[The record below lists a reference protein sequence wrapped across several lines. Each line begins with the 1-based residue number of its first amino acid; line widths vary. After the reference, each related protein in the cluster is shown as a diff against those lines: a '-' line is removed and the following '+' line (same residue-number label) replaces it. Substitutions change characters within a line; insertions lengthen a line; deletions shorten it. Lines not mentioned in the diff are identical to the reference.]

1 MGFRDFSLFN
11 QAMLG
16 KQGWRLLMSP
26 GSLCAKVL
34 RGKYYPNGDF
44 LTATKKRR
52 SSETWRSILHGRV
65 VLKKGLIM
73 RIGPG
78 DVYIWQDNWIPGLRS
93 FRPVARLP
101 TVNVNRVHELFIP
114 GTRVWDEQHVRRSF
128 MALEAA
134 EILKVK
140 PNNSMVSDVRAWA
153 FERHGHYS
161 VRSAYRL
168 LKEEQTATAMAV
180 SGETSSSGI
189 SVIGAWSGSW
199 TFHLKS
205 VCSGGGYCTILSH
218 QRLS

>member
-16 KQGWRLLMSP
+16 KQGWRLLMRP

-52 SSETWRSILHGRV
+52 SSEMWRSILHGRD

-73 RIGPG
+73 WIGPG
-78 DVYIWQDNWIPGLRS
+78 DVDIWQDNWIPGLRP

-101 TVNVNRVHELFIP
+101 TTNVNRVHELFIL

-140 PNNSMVSDVRAWA
+140 PNNSIVSDVWAWA

-168 LKEEQTATAMAV
+168 LKEEQTATAMGV
-180 SGETSSSGI
+180 SGETSSSGD
-189 SVIGAWSGSW
+189 
-199 TFHLKS
+199 
-205 VCSGGGYCTILSH
+205 
-218 QRLS
+218 